1 MKSIIE
7 YINDFVIVKDSF
19 GDKPYSVTKE
29 FYIDKNYP
37 VYFFSNYKDAINFI
51 KEEQPCQNQS

>member
-19 GDKPYSVTKE
+19 GDKPYSVSKE

-37 VYFFSNYKDAINFI
+37 VYFFSNYKNAIDFI
-51 KEEQPCQNQS
+51 KEVQK